1 MSILKICCSSAL
13 EYRFDAS
20 FIALNASMN
29 FTALAELRKK
39 FEYIVTKKRAIKTRF
54 FLATKTFVEFFLEE
68 LYKVSKVSCNLLLMK
83 KLRVNNGNLVQNRI
97 NKVIMSFQYGLYTES
112 SKDT

>member
-1 MSILKICCSSAL
+1 MFLSHRFKHEHLKICCSSAL

-54 FLATKTFVEFFLEE
+54 FLATKTSVEFFLEE
-68 LYKVSKVSCNLLLMK
+68 LYTVSKVSSNLLLMEGLCL
-83 KLRVNNGNLVQNRI
+83 KLRVNNRNLV
-97 NKVIMSFQYGLYTES
+97 
-112 SKDT
+112 